1 MAQDQE
7 QLMKV
12 FGSLMQAKGESS
24 DPAEDYYRQREKYEK
39 RRMISSIFAPIAGQ
53 FLGNLVAAPFREPVQ
68 DFLKT
73 SDGRELY
80 GQWRNHDLLVGELAN
95 ATEDIKKYDGSRSDY
110 FYDRVS
116 NYTNEQLVE
125 ALGEDW
131 HKDFQGP
138 QTIMDSETGELISQK
153 ASPVRGIYGDVM
165 DHVRR
170 VAKIEE
176 AEYLEGIEYY
186 KNFPTYEQF
195 ITNVERYG
203 PRSSNFGQALFRKLK
218 RAFTGQSREDYI
230 DQSILN
236 ITGVNA
242 HIFAQKV
249 DEKPDSD
256 YWSMDVET
264 LQEGMSRVTGAI
276 TPEVLDPIIQEAIEK
291 YWATPT
297 GTAKAFENK
306 LALNER
312 ESANNL
318 YIMYRSGEMPPS
330 MEAAY
335 IAVIQE
341 REQGAPLPSMG
352 TLNAKIM
359 ETLKDFV
366 VDLPDNDDI
375 INSIIVGENFTD
387 FMDGKE
393 GRPGLNRSLWALQ
406 FEGVDDRQIPV
417 WIDDLGL
424 EGNLEYYINENVLT
438 STQATAFKEHR
449 NIVINELINAGKG
462 AMALTIS
469 EANRTGLEMPAINN
483 PLTRKVF
490 QRELLLQTIK
500 GLTDDY
506 MERGD
511 TTIYQ
516 DQSFDVLFGFAP
528 NLLRNAMTGK
538 VFQGENISNRIE
550 LSTTQAE
557 SEALD
562 LDGMTTSEEPEEEE
576 TTDTDEQID
585 IGPITEMPVTT
596 RQDQINIVDRLAN
609 TFQTSYKEAPT
620 VQENYQER
628 VRSAV
633 STLNSLTP
641 DQINIFKTSAFNYR
655 ALPFYRMVEKV
666 ANSEN
671 PAIFP
676 LTNTDGL
683 VLKVTP
689 SQRLRDDKVLIGA
702 EANAGGRFL
711 QFTVGRMETPEVPGI
726 MGPKPPPFMLGGSE
740 PKEPDKEFV
749 GLAESY
755 SKQRN
760 AIKYDNLPPA
770 LKEYLGVISEASY
783 VPLLRE
789 LKELGVKDVD
799 SIPGRTPE
807 TYVTEGGAY
816 KGNTDNEKRISE
828 IRAALEIMFRSIG
841 APGSDTAGVR
851 GTRLP
856 LSHTLLIAAY
866 NDNNPDNPYSLPPVA
881 QENYQEKAR
890 SAVSTLNKFN
900 F

>member
-53 FLGNLVAAPFREPVQ
+53 FLGSLVAAPFREPVQ
-68 DFLKT
+68 DFLRT
-73 SDGRELY
+73 PDGRELY
-80 GQWRNHDLLVGELAN
+80 GQWRDHDLLVGELAN
-95 ATEDIKKYDGSRSDY
+95 STEDIEKYDGSRSDY
-110 FYDRVS
+110 FYNRVS
-116 NYTNEQLVE
+116 NYTNEQLIE

-138 QTIMDSETGELISQK
+138 QTITDSETGELSQK

-176 AEYLEGIEYY
+176 AEYLKGIEYY
-186 KNFPTYEQF
+186 KNFPTYQEF
-195 ITNVERYG
+195 IANVERYG

-249 DEKPDSD
+249 DERPDSD

-318 YIMYRSGEMPPS
+318 YIMYRHGKMPPS

-335 IAVIQE
+335 IAVTQD
-341 REQGAPLPSMG
+341 REQGAPPPSMAMV
-352 TLNAKIM
+352 NAKLM

-375 INSIIVGENFTD
+375 INSIIVGGDFTD
-387 FMDGKE
+387 FMEGKE
-393 GRPGLNRSLWALQ
+393 GEPGLNRSLWALQ

-417 WIDDLGL
+417 WIDGLDL
-424 EGNLEYYINENVLT
+424 EANLQHYMNENVLT

-516 DQSFDVLFGFAP
+516 DQSFAVFKGFAP

-538 VFQGENISNRIE
+538 VFQEENISNRIE

-557 SEALD
+557 IEAPD
-562 LDGMTTSEEPEEEE
+562 LGGTTTSEEPEEEE
-576 TTDTDEQID
+576 ATDTDEQID

-596 RQDQINIVDRLAN
+596 PQDQINIVDRLAN
-609 TFQTSYKEAPT
+609 TFQTSYQKAPT
-620 VQENYQER
+620 AQENYQER

-711 QFTVGRMETPEVPGI
+711 QLTVGRMETPPEVTGI
-726 MGPKPPPFMLGGSE
+726 MKPKPPTFILGGSE

-749 GLAESY
+749 ESTESY
-755 SKQRN
+755 PKRRN

-841 APGSDTAGVR
+841 VPGRDTAGVGGSR
-851 GTRLP
+851 QP
-856 LSHTLLIAAY
+856 LSHALLIAAY
-866 NDNNPDNPYSLPPVA
+866 NDNNPDNPYKIKL
-881 QENYQEKAR
+881 
-890 SAVSTLNKFN
+890 
-900 F
+900 